1 MTEQVQQ
8 PQQEQEA
15 PSLTLNDL
23 GAMIQII
30 DVCSKRGGFEGAELE
45 SVGILRGR
53 LVRFV
58 KSQQPPTE
66 EGAQQPTA
74 EAVPTEVVA

>member
-30 DVCSKRGGFEGAELE
+30 DVCSKRGGFEGPELE
-45 SVGILRGR
+45 SVGVLRNR

-58 KSQQPPTE
+58 KSQQPLSE
-66 EGAQQPTA
+66 EGDGTTPPVEVTPT
-74 EAVPTEVVA
+74 VAA